1 MIKNLAEV
9 IESWIR
15 EIILECSNDVHLQ
28 AKLTDMAV
36 LHERDA
42 NRIASLEREILLLK
56 GNPVELESNDDL
68 TVVERLEV
76 IESRLD
82 DLDGCI
88 ADTNSTAENAE
99 SECSDLGYRVDEL
112 EQLHQDEIDPEDIE
126 RTVLRAVQDDIHEHV
141 ISAVRSELDAV
152 DFKVTIER

>member
-15 EIILECSNDVHLQ
+15 EIILECSQDVHIQ

-68 TVVERLEV
+68 TVVERLEG

-82 DLDGCI
+82 DLDSGI
-88 ADTNSTAENAE
+88 DDANSTAENAY
-99 SECSDLGYRVDEL
+99 SECSDLEYRIDEL
-112 EQLHQDEIDPEDIE
+112 EQLNHDQIDPDDIE
-126 RTVLRAVQDDIHEHV
+126 RTVLSAIQDDLDERV
-141 ISAVRSELDAV
+141 VSAVRSELDAV